1 MLTACQHQL
10 CAAGASTCLL
20 WLLAAADV
28 RVCVWACVQVHGEP
42 LKLAHAFPSPG
53 HNWHTAVGA
62 RCLPQHPPLTS
73 TTPGSDPEA
82 SGARQKGEP
91 SLTAA
96 FCFLMESLQVHSGW
110 PSCRSCHR

>member
-10 CAAGASTCLL
+10 CDAGPSTCLL
-20 WLLAAADV
+20 WLLFAAV
-28 RVCVWACVQVHGEP
+28 RESSSWHMP
-42 LKLAHAFPSPG
+42 FLAG
-53 HNWHTAVGA
+53 RNWHTAVDTL
-62 RCLPQHPPLTS
+62 CLLQHPALTS